1 MIIWSMSKEENV
13 FTLIFPRTYIQ
24 KKKEATIWRQSLPEI
39 HKEYWRTT
47 L

>member
-1 MIIWSMSKEENV
+1 MEHVKGRECIYINFSKNIYTKE
-13 FTLIFPRTYIQ
+13 
-24 KKKEATIWRQSLPEI
+24 KEATIWRQSLPEI